1 MGYIGFWVT
10 WIGIQPISNKLEVT
24 VNMKPP
30 NKTKEVRA
38 FMGIVNYYRDMWTR
52 RSHLLHPLTALAS
65 NKVKFKWADVEQKA
79 FDDIKRAI
87 AQDILLVYL
96 YFNKSFDTHTEA
108 SNYQLGAVISQ
119 NGKPIDFCSCKL
131 TGLKTRYTVTEK
143 EFLRMFE
150 TLN

>member
-1 MGYIGFWVT
+1 M
-10 WIGIQPISNKLEVT
+10 
-24 VNMKPP
+24 
-30 NKTKEVRA
+30 
-38 FMGIVNYYRDMWTR
+38 
-52 RSHLLHPLTALAS
+52 
-65 NKVKFKWADVEQKA
+65 KFKWADVEQKA

-119 NGKPIDFCSCKL
+119 NGKPIDFCSYKL